1 MNADR
6 VRGCIRDEAALVNGQ
21 PPKTRNGRLLR
32 IVTRYMASG
41 RWVPRRAMAF
51 GAVAFVVSVAAL
63 AALDAASPGARW
75 SMLDLQIYRW
85 AGLVVR
91 HAGDLYGSRF
101 PHYRLRFTYPPMAA
115 ITFAA
120 VSAVPLAALKWIIT
134 AVSIASLVVTLW
146 LTWGI
151 LGYGRSAARIGA
163 TLAIAGVALWLQ
175 PVQQTLEFGQVNL
188 ILMLIIVADFS
199 LPAGAWAKGAGIG
212 LAAGFKLTPLIFIP
226 YLVLTR
232 QFRMAMTAIVTFAV
246 TIACSFVL
254 LPGLSRQFWL
264 GGLFL
269 HSGRTGNLAYTGNQ
283 SLNGALARLMGGA
296 QTAHPYG
303 VAASVAV
310 GILGL
315 LIAAWWARHGHEML
329 GVLICALTGLLISP
343 ISWSHHWVWSA
354 PALAVAV
361 AAVVR
366 AAGPL
371 PWWPRS
377 RAGTARPTAR
387 AEGPGWRRWAFWLT
401 VTALVTPFYTLPQ
414 SLVPASVVQGLG
426 ARGAQLLTGNLYVVD
441 GLVILCLAGLLPI
454 ARKARQDRA
463 GSPSETEA
471 SRNTLI
477 LR

>member
-1 MNADR
+1 GGGG
-6 VRGCIRDEAALVNGQ
+6 VGG
-21 PPKTRNGRLLR
+21 
-32 IVTRYMASG
+32 
-41 RWVPRRAMAF
+41 
-51 GAVAFVVSVAAL
+51 
-63 AALDAASPGARW
+63 PG
-75 SMLDLQIYRW
+75 
-85 AGLVVR
+85 
-91 HAGDLYGSRF
+91 AGDLRGRRSAI
-101 PHYRLRFTYPPMAA
+101 YRRRCSSPRMAA
-115 ITFAA
+115 IASAA
-120 VSAVPLAALKWIIT
+120 VWAAPRAALKWTIT

-151 LGYGRSAARIGA
+151 LGYRRSAARIGA
-163 TLAIAGVALWLQ
+163 TLAIASVALWLQ

-199 LPAGAWAKGAGIG
+199 LPAGAWPKGAGIG

-232 QFRMAMTAIVTFAV
+232 QFRMAMTAIVPFAV

-269 HSGRTGNLAYTGNQ
+269 HSGRTGNLAYVGNQ

-296 QTAHPYG
+296 QTAHLYW
-303 VAASVAV
+303 VIASVVV

-329 GVLICALTGLLISP
+329 GVLLCALTGLLISP
-343 ISWSHHWVWSA
+343 LSWSHHSVWSA
-354 PALAVAV
+354 QALAVAA

-377 RAGTARPTAR
+377 RTGTARPITR
-387 AEGPGWRRWAFWLT
+387 AERPGWRRWAFWLT

-426 ARGAQLLTGNLYVVD
+426 AHGAQLLTGNLYVVD
-441 GLVILCLAGLLPI
+441 GLAILCLAGLLPI

-463 GSPSETEA
+463 GSLSETEA
-471 SRNTLI
+471 SRNTVT